1 MPLGNDPEGDGVD
14 LHALGLGCR
23 APGPGRE
30 KRYLPPGTVK
40 DLWRTFCTRHSF
52 VALDVF
58 LWITIFVVTTDP

>member
-30 KRYLPPGTVK
+30 NGTSLLV
-40 DLWRTFCTRHSF
+40 L
-52 VALDVF
+52 
-58 LWITIFVVTTDP
+58 